1 MDKILI
7 LGTGS
12 IGSEIAYSFS
22 NDYEIICIDHGK
34 HFDSINAKLP
44 KVKLVKG
51 DIHDQCLIRK
61 EAENSDIIFY
71 CVDTGG
77 VVDCIDS
84 PSKYEDIN
92 TISFRKLL
100 NSLNNKNVHFFLF
113 SSIFVYPDVS
123 NITEDTPLNP
133 STLYGKFRMNQEQI
147 LHESDFNY
155 TILRLSNIFGYGHF
169 FNVGNKDAI
178 EKFIDCVFEGQKII
192 LHGDGNQR
200 VDYIYKSDLMDLLK
214 TLVKIRAER
223 RVFNVSTGHVKPI
236 SKIAEIVV
244 EIGREGFGKSVEIIK
259 SNTSVRLPNLPK
271 VSPNRV
277 MRETFWKPS
286 FNLHSRIREMMN
298 VCKLKNKG

>member
-7 LGTGS
+7 LGTGT

-34 HFDSINAKLP
+34 HFDSINTRLP

-51 DIHDQCLIRK
+51 DIRDQDLIRK
-61 EAENSDIIFY
+61 LAENSEIIFY
-71 CVDTGG
+71 CINTGG
-77 VVDCIDS
+77 VVDCINS

-92 TISFRKLL
+92 TISFRELL
-100 NSLNNKNVHFFLF
+100 NSLNNKSAHFFLF

-133 STLYGKFRMNQEQI
+133 STLYGKFRMSQEQI
-147 LHESDFNY
+147 LHKSDFNY

-169 FNVGNKDAI
+169 FNVGNKGAI
-178 EKFIDCVFEGQKII
+178 EKFIDCVFAGQKII

-214 TLVKIRAER
+214 TLVKTPARR

-236 SKIAEIVV
+236 STVAKIVV
-244 EIGREGFGKSVEIIK
+244 DIGHEEFGKSVEIIK
-259 SNTSVRLPNLPK
+259 SNRSVRLPDLPK
-271 VSPNRV
+271 VAPNRV
-277 MRETFWKPS
+277 VREMSWKPS
-286 FNLHSRIREMMN
+286 INLHSRIKEMMN